1 MNFLGEETLAANLGQ
16 TLTEIAVPLGADLMF
31 LKRAHITKDRAKA
44 CQTRKECPCL
54 PERQRRGAR
63 ANPERE
69 FALTGGAGGMRSA
82 DGFRRNLLKGV
93 GRQDGSIHGPQ
104 L

>member
-1 MNFLGEETLAANLGQ
+1 MDFLGEQTLAANFGQ
-16 TLTEIAVPLGADLMF
+16 TLAEIPVTLGADLMF
-31 LKRAHITKDRAKA
+31 LKRAHITKNGAEP
-44 CQTRKECPCL
+44 CQTSQECPCL

-63 ANPERE
+63 ANPEWE

-82 DGFRRNLLKGV
+82 DGFRRDLLEGV
-93 GRQDGSIHGPQ
+93 GRQDGSIHGRQ

>member
-1 MNFLGEETLAANLGQ
+1 MNFLGKQTLAANFSK
-16 TLTEIAVPLGADLMF
+16 TLCEIAVALSADLVL
-31 LKRAHITKDRAKA
+31 LKRPHVTQDGAEAR
-44 CQTRKECPCL
+44 QTREECPRL